1 LHKRNSTNYLKEK
14 SKMKKKRILIW
25 SAVTGT
31 VLLGLIGAVLSGVI
45 PTPYALGRGGPP
57 QNDMVIDGATRD
69 QVIEA
74 AISKLTQRY
83 IFPEKAVEIVKQLRS
98 EIARGDFANVTSAEK
113 LANKLTDSLQKS
125 SKDKHLEIRYF
136 EEAIVEETPNQNQAS
151 AGTDKEKFDFMR
163 KNFGFEKV
171 DRLQCNIGYID
182 LRTFVPP
189 EMDAERIT
197 AAMSLLSETWALIID
212 LRKNGGGTPEGVA
225 LISSYFFDER
235 THLNDIYELETNK
248 IEERWTTEKVAGK
261 KYGTARKIYI
271 LTSEDTF
278 SAAEDFAY
286 TMKNTKRATLVGET
300 TGGGANA
307 GNRHRLNAHFMMN
320 VPDARPISPITK
332 TNWEGVGITPD
343 IAVSTKKSLDVA
355 RMEILKDLLANNPD
369 VRVKNVVKRCIAD
382 M

>member
-1 LHKRNSTNYLKEK
+1 MS
-14 SKMKKKRILIW
+14 KKKVLIW
-25 SAVTGT
+25 SAVTASL
-31 VLLGLIGAVLSGVI
+31 LLGFGGAILSGAI

-57 QNDMVIDGATRD
+57 QNDMVIDSATRE

-74 AISKLTQRY
+74 AIGKLTQRY
-83 IFPEKAVEIVKQLRS
+83 IFPEKATDIVKQLRI
-98 EIARGDFANVTSAEK
+98 EVARGDFANVTSAEK

-136 EEAIVEETPNQNQAS
+136 EEAIADETPNQNQAS
-151 AGTDKEKFDFMR
+151 AGTDKEKFDVMR
-163 KNFGFEKV
+163 KNYGFENI
-171 DRLQCNIGYID
+171 DRLKCNIGYLN
-182 LRTFVPP
+182 LRGFAPP
-189 EMDAERIT
+189 EMGAERIT
-197 AAMSLLSETWALIID
+197 AAMNLLSETWALIID
-212 LRKNGGGTPEGVA
+212 LRENGGGTPESVA
-225 LISSYFFDER
+225 LVSSYFFDER

-343 IAVSTKKSLDVA
+343 IAVSAKKSLDVA
-355 RMEILKDLLANNPD
+355 RMEILKDLLANSPD
-369 VRVKNVVKRCIAD
+369 ARIKDVAKRCMAEF
-382 M
+382 

>member
-1 LHKRNSTNYLKEK
+1 LKEK

-286 TMKNTKRATLVGET
+286 TMQNTKRATLVGET

-307 GNRHRLNAHFMMN
+307 GNRHRLSAHFMMS

-332 TNWEGVGITPD
+332 TNWEGVGIAPD
-343 IAVSTKKSLDVA
+343 IATSAKKSLDVA
-355 RMEILKDLLANNPD
+355 RLEIVKDLIANHQD
-369 VRVKNVVKRCIAD
+369 VRVKNAAKRCIAD

>member
-1 LHKRNSTNYLKEK
+1 MS
-14 SKMKKKRILIW
+14 KKKVLIW
-25 SAVTGT
+25 SAIAAS
-31 VLLGLIGAVLSGVI
+31 LFLGFGGAILSGVI
-45 PTPYALGRGGPP
+45 PTPYALDRGGPP
-57 QNDMVIDGATRD
+57 QNDMVIDNATRD

-74 AISKLTQRY
+74 AIDKLSKRY
-83 IFPEKAVEIVKQLRS
+83 IFPEKAVEIIKQLRI
-98 EIARGDFANVTSAEK
+98 EIARGDFTNVTSAGK

-136 EEAIVEETPNQNQAS
+136 EEAIAEETPNQSQAS
-151 AGTDKEKFDFMR
+151 EGTDKEKFDFLR
-163 KNFGFEKV
+163 LNYGFENV
-171 DRLQCNIGYID
+171 DRLKCNIGYLN
-182 LRTFVPP
+182 LRKFVPP
-189 EMDAERIT
+189 EVDAERIT
-197 AAMSLLSETWALIID
+197 AAMNLLSETWALIID
-212 LRKNGGGTPEGVA
+212 LRENSGGTPESVA

-248 IEERWTTEKVAGK
+248 TEERWTTEKVAGK
-261 KYGTARKIYI
+261 KYGASRKIYI

-332 TNWEGVGITPD
+332 TNWEGTGIAPD
-343 IAVSTKKSLDVA
+343 IAVSAKKSLDVA
-355 RMEILKDLLANNPD
+355 RLEIVKNLIATHQE
-369 VRVKNVVKRCIAD
+369 VRVRNAAKRCLAD